1 VRGRTLGLVIAV
13 ALVVVAVVL
22 VVSRSS
28 DGSAGSGGS
37 GTDGVSALP
46 LASAVSTSSL
56 ASVLIPMGHLDD
68 PANTFWELVV
78 RPAGTTTWLVRTPP
92 GVADNAGLVVA
103 QPAAGPLTAGFLPS
117 QDLTFSPLA
126 DSSDQGRTWSQGQLP
141 TALAPAPDA
150 LATGPDGVRYALV
163 AEGGRAVWSAASG
176 LSSWVPVVTQRT
188 LALADPAC
196 HLSAVTAVA
205 AQTGGRLLVGLSCSR
220 GHRVGVLAG
229 VGSTASSSGAGAWQP
244 VGPSIGGSPG
254 VATTVIRLE
263 DSAAGISG
271 LVGVMSGSTSS
282 LVAFGGSGGAAH
294 WTESA
299 PLGMSSG
306 WSVMAT
312 GTGGGSGQ
320 GQTVL
325 LGSGAHRKIEEI
337 AGPGQPWTA
346 VPAVPPGTG
355 AVAVVGSQTDAFVA
369 SGTNL
374 TVLSLAAG
382 STRWQRAASLYVPL
396 QYGSSS

>member
-1 VRGRTLGLVIAV
+1 VIAV

-22 VVSRSS
+22 VVARSS

-37 GTDGVSALP
+37 GTDGVAAVP

-68 PANTFWELVV
+68 PANTFWQLVA
-78 RPAGTTTWLVRTPP
+78 RPAGATTWLLRTPP

-103 QPAAGPLTAGFLPS
+103 QPVAGPLTVGFLPS

-141 TALAPAPDA
+141 TALAPVPDA
-150 LATGPDGVRYALV
+150 LATGPNGVRYAVV
-163 AEGGRAVWSAASG
+163 ASDGRAVWSAASG
-176 LSSWVPVVTQRT
+176 LSSWAPVVSQRT
-188 LALADPAC
+188 LALAAPSC

-205 AQTGGRLLVGLSCSR
+205 APSGGRLLVGVSCSG

-229 VGSTASSSGAGAWQP
+229 VGSPASSPGARSWQS
-244 VGPSIGGSPG
+244 VGPSIGGDAD

-263 DSAAGISG
+263 DSVAGISG
-271 LVGVMSGSTSS
+271 LVRVTSGSTAS
-282 LVAFGGSGGAAH
+282 LVAFWGPGGAAR
-294 WTESA
+294 WTESGA
-299 PLGMSSG
+299 LAVPSG
-306 WSVMAT
+306 WRVMAT
-312 GTGGGSGQ
+312 GTGGGAGQ

-325 LGSGAHRKIEEI
+325 FGSGARRKMEEI
-337 AGPGQPWTA
+337 AGPGRPWTT
-346 VPAVPPGTG
+346 VPAVPSDTG
-355 AVAVVGSQTDAFVA
+355 AVAVVGSQTDALVA
-369 SGTNL
+369 SGTKL
-374 TVLSLAAG
+374 TVWSLATG
-382 STRWQRAASLYVPL
+382 SSRWQRAASIYVPL

>member
-37 GTDGVSALP
+37 GTDGVSAVP

-68 PANTFWELVV
+68 PSNTFWELVV
-78 RPAGTTTWLVRTPP
+78 RPAGATTWLVRTPP
-92 GVADNAGLVVA
+92 GVADNAGLVVS
-103 QPAAGPLTAGFLPS
+103 QPATGPLTVGFLPS

-141 TALAPAPDA
+141 TALAPTADA

-163 AEGGRAVWSAASG
+163 AKDGRAVWSAASG
-176 LSSWVPVVTQRT
+176 LSSWVPVVTQGK
-188 LALADPAC
+188 LGLADPAC

-205 AQTGGRLLVGLSCSR
+205 AQAGGRLLVGVSCSG
-220 GHRVGVLAG
+220 GHGVGVLAG
-229 VGSTASSSGAGAWQP
+229 VGSTTPSAGSGSWQP
-244 VGPSIGGSPG
+244 VGPSIGGSAG

-263 DSAAGISG
+263 DSAQGISG
-271 LVGVMSGSTSS
+271 LVRVVSGSTPW
-282 LVAFGGSGGAAH
+282 LVAIWGSGGAAG
-294 WTESA
+294 WRQSA
-299 PLGMSSG
+299 PLAVSSG

-320 GQTVL
+320 GQAVL
-325 LGSGAHRKIEEI
+325 LGSGAQRRIEEI

-346 VPAVPPGTG
+346 VPAVPSDTG

-369 SGTNL
+369 SGTRL
-374 TVLSLAAG
+374 TVWSLATG
-382 STRWQRAASLYVPL
+382 SIQWQRAASIYVPL